1 MKKNN
6 KRVRKKS
13 KDEQLT
19 IKTHPEKLIF
29 IMERY
34 NIKNVENKWQKIW
47 SLKKTDSAILDKKKE
62 KFYCLEMFPYPSGKI
77 HMGHV
82 RNYTIGDVL
91 ARYKKLKGY
100 NVLHPM
106 GWDSFGLP
114 AENAARENKLHPKD
128 WTKKNIETMKKQLKL
143 LGLSLDWDR
152 EISTCDPEYYKH
164 QQEFFLELFDKG
176 LVYKK
181 DTYVNWDPAEQ
192 SVLANEQVID
202 GKGWRSG
209 VTVERKK
216 LSQWFF
222 NIKKFSQNLLDELE
236 KLKNWPEK
244 VKLMQKNWIGKSYG
258 CEIDFEINTKK
269 EKLKNIKIFTT
280 RPDTIFGASFIA
292 VSIDHPVAKIFEKN
306 DAFLN
311 FKLQCSKMGT
321 TEEALANAEK
331 IGFNTDLFALHPLDK
346 KIKLPIYIANFVLM
360 DYGTGAIFGCPAH
373 DQRDLDFANKY
384 NLKVLPVVKPKDI
397 EENKFVIKKEAYT
410 GDGILFNSHFLND
423 LTVNQAIEKIAEFI
437 TKKKLGTKKIT
448 FRLKDWGVSRQRYWG
463 CPIPI
468 VYNEKGEAIPVGKKD
483 LPVLLPDD
491 VNLSVSGN
499 PLEKHPTWKYTK
511 LLSGEK
517 AIRETDTLDTF
528 VDSSWYFLR
537 FCSPKNKSYGYK
549 SSEIEYWMPVD
560 QYIGGVEHAILHLLY
575 SRFFMRALAFNN
587 KKFSYIEPFKSLFTQ
602 GMVCH
607 ETYKNEKNQW
617 LYPDQ
622 VEKNSSGNF
631 VTKEE
636 KEKVTTGPS
645 ESMSK
650 SKKNIVDPEEMINL
664 YGADSIR
671 WFMLSDSPPERDV
684 QWSLEGVSAAHK
696 FIQKLWKL
704 NYEIINKKDSVSK
717 SEDLAL
723 EKAVNKTVYNV
734 TKNLDNFQYNVVI
747 ANMHEIYNLFY
758 DHVVDNKTSNK
769 TLKNEWEKI
778 TMLLMPLIPHLAH
791 ECCEKMNNKFYWPKY
806 DSKLLKA
813 ESCTI
818 VIQVDGRKRGTL
830 EMPVNSKELT
840 IIKESKEVSNVA
852 KHLASTTIIKN
863 IYIKNKLVNFI
874 TKK

>member
-1 MKKNN
+1 
-6 KRVRKKS
+6 
-13 KDEQLT
+13 
-19 IKTHPEKLIF
+19 
-29 IMERY
+29 MERY
-34 NIKNVENKWQKIW
+34 NIKNVEEKWQNVW
-47 SLKKTDSAILDKKKE
+47 ASKKTDAATLDKNKK

-77 HMGHV
+77 HMGHI

-91 ARYKKLKGY
+91 ARYKKLRGF

-114 AENAARENKLHPKD
+114 AENAARENNLHPKD
-128 WTKKNIETMKKQLKL
+128 WTKKNIEIMKKQLKL

-152 EISTCDPEYYKH
+152 EISTCDPKYYQH
-164 QQEFFLELFDKG
+164 QQEFFLELFKKN

-192 SVLANEQVID
+192 TVLANEQVID

-209 VTVERKK
+209 IAVERKK

-222 NIKKFSQNLLDELE
+222 NIKKFSQNLLDELK
-236 KLKNWPEK
+236 KLKNWPDK

-258 CEIDFEINTKK
+258 CEIDFKIDRKN
-269 EKLKNIKIFTT
+269 KLRKIKIFTT

-292 VSIDHPVAKIFEKN
+292 LSLDHPATKIFEKN
-306 DAFLN
+306 SNFLS
-311 FKLQCSKMGT
+311 FKSECSKIGT

-331 IGFNTDLFALHPLDK
+331 IGFNTGLFALHPLDK

-384 NLKVLPVVKPKDI
+384 NLKVLPVVKPRNI
-397 EENKFVIKKEAYT
+397 EATKFVIKSEAYT
-410 GDGILFNSHFLND
+410 EDGILFNSSFLNN
-423 LTVNQAIEKIAEFI
+423 LTVNQAIKKIIKVI
-437 TKKKLGTKKIT
+437 TKKKLGKKKIT

-468 VYNEKGEAIPVGKKD
+468 VYNKKGDAIPVKKKD
-483 LPVLLPDD
+483 LPVLLPDNVD
-491 VNLSVSGN
+491 LNTSGN
-499 PLEKHPTWKYTK
+499 PLEKHPSWKHTK
-511 LLSGEK
+511 LPSGEK
-517 AIRETDTLDTF
+517 VIRETDTLDTF
-528 VDSSWYFLR
+528 VDSSWYFVR
-537 FCSPKNKSYGYK
+537 FCSPKHEEYGYK
-549 SSEIEYWMPVD
+549 LSDVKYWMPVD

-587 KKFSYIEPFKSLFTQ
+587 KKFNYIEPFKSLFTQ

-607 ETYKNEKNQW
+607 ETYKNEQNQW

-622 VEKNSSGNF
+622 VEKNSDGNF
-631 VTKEE
+631 ITK
-636 KEKVTTGPS
+636 KDKRKVLVGPS
-645 ESMSK
+645 EAMSK
-650 SKKNIVDPEEMINL
+650 SRKNIVDPEEMINA

-684 QWSLEGVSAAHK
+684 QWSLEGVSAAFK

-704 NYEIINKKDSVSK
+704 NNEILNKKDATSK
-717 SEDLAL
+717 PKSITLQ
-723 EKAVNKTVYNV
+723 KAVNKTVYNV

-758 DHVVDNKTSNK
+758 DHVINNKTSNK

-791 ECCEKMNNKFYWPKY
+791 ECCEKINKKFYWPKY
-806 DSKLLKA
+806 NSKLLK
-813 ESCTI
+813 EDNCTI
-818 VIQVDGRKRGTL
+818 VIQVDGKKRGIL
-830 EMPVNSKELT
+830 EMPINSKEV
-840 IIKESKEVSNVA
+840 IIINKSKEIDNVSKYIRNT
-852 KHLASTTIIKN
+852 SIIKN

>member
-1 MKKNN
+1 
-6 KRVRKKS
+6 
-13 KDEQLT
+13 
-19 IKTHPEKLIF
+19 
-29 IMERY
+29 MERY
-34 NIKNVENKWQKIW
+34 NIKIVEKKWRDIW
-47 SLKKTDSAILDKKKE
+47 SKKKTDTVFIDKSKK

-91 ARYKKLKGY
+91 ARYKKLRGF

-114 AENAARENKLHPKD
+114 AENAARENNLHPKD

-164 QQEFFLELFDKG
+164 QQEFFLELFEKD

-181 DTYVNWDPAEQ
+181 DTYVNWDPAERT
-192 SVLANEQVID
+192 VLANEQVID

-209 VTVERKK
+209 VAVERKK

-222 NIKKFSQNLLDELE
+222 NIKKFSQNLLDELK
-236 KLKNWPEK
+236 KLKNWPDK

-258 CEIDFEINTKK
+258 CEIDFKIDKK
-269 EKLKNIKIFTT
+269 NKFNKIKIFTT

-292 VSIDHPVAKIFEKN
+292 LSVDHPLSKNFEKN
-306 DAFLN
+306 KNFLI
-311 FKLQCSKMGT
+311 FKAKCSKMGT

-331 IGFNTDLFALHPLDK
+331 IGFNTGLFALHPLDK

-384 NLKVLPVVKPKDI
+384 NLKVLPVVKPKNVETD
-397 EENKFVIKKEAYT
+397 KFIIKNEAFT
-410 GDGILFNSHFLND
+410 ADGILFNSSFLNN
-423 LTVNQAIEKIAEFI
+423 LTVDKAIEKIIKVI
-437 TKKKLGTKKIT
+437 TKKKLGKKKTT
-448 FRLKDWGVSRQRYWG
+448 FRLKDWGISRQRYWG

-468 VYNEKGEAIPVGKKD
+468 VYNNKEVPIPVKKKD

-491 VNLSVSGN
+491 VDLNVKGN

-511 LLSGEK
+511 LSSGEK
-517 AIRETDTLDTF
+517 VIRETDTLDTF
-528 VDSSWYFLR
+528 VDSSWYFVR
-537 FCSPKNKSYGYK
+537 FCSPKHKEYGYK
-549 SSEIEYWMPVD
+549 LSEVKYWMPVD

-587 KKFSYIEPFKSLFTQ
+587 KKFNYIEPFKSLFTQ

-607 ETYKNEKNQW
+607 ETYKNEENQW
-617 LYPDQ
+617 LYSDE
-622 VEKNSSGNF
+622 VEKNLDGNL
-631 VTKEE
+631 VTK
-636 KEKVTTGPS
+636 KDKKRVVVGPS
-645 ESMSK
+645 EAMSK
-650 SKKNIVDPEEMINL
+650 SRKNIVDPEEMINI

-684 QWSLEGVSAAHK
+684 QWSLEGVSAAFK

-704 NYEIINKKDSVSK
+704 NNEILNKKESASK
-717 SEDLAL
+717 SGDITLQ
-723 EKAVNKTVYNV
+723 KAVNKTVYNV

-747 ANMHEIYNLFY
+747 ANMHEIYNLIY
-758 DHVVDNKTSNK
+758 DHVINNKTSTK
-769 TLKNEWEKI
+769 TLKNEWGKV
-778 TMLLMPLIPHLAH
+778 TMLLMPLAPHLAH
-791 ECCEKMNNKFYWPKY
+791 ECCEKINKKFYWPEH
-806 DSKLLKA
+806 DPKLLKE

-818 VIQVDGRKRGTL
+818 VVQVDGKKRGIMK
-830 EMPVNSKELT
+830 MPIDSKE
-840 IIKESKEVSNVA
+840 IMVIKKSKDIDNVSKHIGNVA
-852 KHLASTTIIKN
+852 IIKN